1 MLNSPF
7 TCMPMVRL
15 LAHWML
21 ALEPLLR
28 AFTTELTRVG
38 ELQTDASDPW
48 SHVGVDISSYLGQ
61 QIYIQ
66 FDYSSSTSSSPSNY
80 QGDIAIDLVQVETCV
95 SSFFALL
102 LLP

>member
-48 SHVGVDISSYLGQ
+48 SHVEL
-61 QIYIQ
+61 IYQ
-66 FDYSSSTSSSPSNY
+66 
-80 QGDIAIDLVQVETCV
+80 DLFRTTNLHSV
-95 SSFFALL
+95 
-102 LLP
+102 